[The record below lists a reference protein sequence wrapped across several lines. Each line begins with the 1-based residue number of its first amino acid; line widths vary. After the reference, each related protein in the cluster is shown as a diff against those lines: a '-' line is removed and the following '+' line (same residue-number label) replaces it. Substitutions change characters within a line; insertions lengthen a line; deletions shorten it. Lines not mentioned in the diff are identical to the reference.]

1 MHCRLVDWLVY
12 SQWEASDLAVRFIW
26 FQTQQVL
33 QDPDIEDGTYVL
45 RPSGALDKDKKRF
58 LTLSVR
64 MDFPQEWVVA
74 CVPRV
79 VSSYSVAC
87 VPQVSS
93 YFVAC
98 VPQVVSFYSVA
109 CVPQV
114 NSYSVACVPQVVNSY
129 SVACVPRV
137 VSSYSVA
144 CVPQVVNS
152 YYVPCVPQ
160 VVVAVLLPVS
170 QDV

>member
-87 VPQVSS
+87 VPRVVSSYSVACVPQVSS

-98 VPQVVSFYSVA
+98 VPQVVSF
-109 CVPQV
+109 
-114 NSYSVACVPQVVNSY
+114 Y